1 MQAIIMFGILHNY
14 RQSDWCLVIIMNKYL
29 CSVVAAKANT
39 VEGRRCNGLGRVRKL
54 EAGQRPCRAA
64 ADNIRP
70 ALLSYGL
77 FGLLFWHFKRHRLH
91 L

>member
-1 MQAIIMFGILHNY
+1 MQAIIMFGVLHNC
-14 RQSDWCLVIIMNKYL
+14 RQSGWCLVIIIMNTYL

-54 EAGQRPCRAA
+54 EVGQRPCRAA
-64 ADNIRP
+64 ADIRP